1 MRPKEKKI
9 THSAPVKK
17 FKKGDIAIFPTHGI
31 GKITDSNEISIAEN
45 KIKTIKMY
53 FENTKLTINIPVS
66 QIENNNIRHVE
77 TKERMEK
84 AFENLKGGVKKSKGM
99 WSRRAQEYETK
110 INSGDIMLLSDVLRD
125 LTRDIEHSERSYSER
140 IIYETAVYRLASEY
154 AVVEGITYSEAE
166 SEVLS
171 YCSCKINSNP
181 KNDIKKIKVYE
192 DDFDDDDDDE

>member
-9 THSAPVKK
+9 TAGGVLKK
-17 FKKGDIAIFPTHGI
+17 FKKGEVAIFPTHGI
-31 GKITDSNEISIAEN
+31 GKIVDTTEISVAGN

-53 FENTKLTINIPVS
+53 FENTKLTVNIPVV
-66 QIENNNIRHVE
+66 QIENNGIRHVE
-77 TKERMEK
+77 SKERIER
-84 AFENLKGGVKKSKGM
+84 AFENLKGGIKKSKGM

-154 AVVEGITYSEAE
+154 AIVENISYTDAE

-181 KNDIKKIKVYE
+181 EDDIKKIKVYE
-192 DDFDDDDDDE
+192 DDFDDD

>member
-1 MRPKEKKI
+1 MRFREKKI
-9 THSAPVKK
+9 NNKNIAKK

-31 GKITDSNEISIAEN
+31 GKVIDITDISVAGN

-53 FENTKLTINIPVS
+53 FENTKLTINIPIS
-66 QIENNNIRHVE
+66 QIDNNKIRHVE
-77 TKERMEK
+77 SKERMEK
-84 AFENLKGGVKKSKGM
+84 AFENLKGGIKKSKGM

-154 AVVEGITYSEAE
+154 SIVEGISYEEAE
-166 SEVLS
+166 NEILS
-171 YCSCKINSNP
+171 YCSCKAIPEPS
-181 KNDIKKIKVYE
+181 NDIKKIKVYE
-192 DDFDDDDDDE
+192 DNFDDD